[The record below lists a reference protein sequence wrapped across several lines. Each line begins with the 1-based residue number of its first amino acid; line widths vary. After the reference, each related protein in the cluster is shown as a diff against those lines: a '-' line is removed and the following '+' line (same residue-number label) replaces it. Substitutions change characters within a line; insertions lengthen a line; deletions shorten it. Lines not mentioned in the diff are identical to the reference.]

1 MLDPA
6 VTALDPDVHYA
17 AEVFLTRRR
26 RPWGYF
32 RVGRALVYVPLKC
45 GSTSFKFAL
54 VPGLGAARD
63 PEQRFYDCCAEHG
76 LGPFPLDIN
85 HPRLAHLYRLLA
97 VRDPVERFASLWRE
111 IAHGHSPSFRPLK
124 GLSPDALLDVIAVH
138 AHSDPHF
145 EPQAVWAVAG
155 TTLVRYDQLLDRL
168 GLPAEHRRAS
178 AADTT
183 PMPVE
188 RIRTLYAKDVELWH
202 RVCRS

>member
-6 VTALDPDVHYA
+6 VEQA
-17 AEVFLTRRR
+17 AQRFLTRRR

-54 VPGLGAARD
+54 VPELGIARD
-63 PEQRFYDCCAEHG
+63 PEQRFYDRCAEHE
-76 LGPFPLDIN
+76 LGPFPLDIDY
-85 HPRLAHLYRLLA
+85 RRVAHLYRVLA

-111 IAHGHSPSFRPLK
+111 IAHGHSPTFAPLK

-138 AHSDPHF
+138 ANRDPHF
-145 EPQAVWAVAG
+145 EPQAVWALTG

-178 AADTT
+178 AADAA

-188 RIRTLYAKDVELWH
+188 RIRTLYAKDVALWN
-202 RVCRS
+202 RVSGS